1 MNWIHQL
8 LALLHHPEQIIAWG
22 GYVILFC
29 IIFAETGLMIGFFL
43 PGDSLLFVA
52 GAYAAAN
59 PNHLNIV
66 FLLILLSIA
75 AISGDAVGYF
85 IGRKLGR
92 KLYDR
97 PDSRLFKKEHLRRTH
112 DFYEKHGS
120 KTIVL
125 ARFIPIV
132 RTFAPTVA
140 GVGEMT
146 YPQFALYNI
155 FGGIGWIC
163 LMLLLGYFLGSVPWV
178 KANFEKAV
186 LGIIFLSLLP
196 VFFHWWSERKHAK
209 NVAAPV
215 TDDAEIEPRVDE
227 TANSHYNV

>member
-1 MNWIHQL
+1 MNLIHQL
-8 LALLHHPEQIIAWG
+8 LPFIPTPEQIIAWG
-22 GYVILFC
+22 GYAILFC
-29 IIFAETGLMIGFFL
+29 IIFAETGLLIGFFL
-43 PGDSLLFVA
+43 PGDSLLFIA

-59 PNHLNIV
+59 PNHLNIIL
-66 FLLILLSIA
+66 LLILLSIA

-92 KLYDR
+92 KLYER
-97 PDSRLFKKEHLRRTH
+97 PDSRFFKKEHLRRTH
-112 DFYEKHGS
+112 DFYEKHGP

-125 ARFIPIV
+125 ARFVPIV

-146 YPQFALYNI
+146 YPKFALYNI

-163 LMLLLGYFLGSVPWV
+163 LMLLLGYFLGKQEWV
-178 KANFEKAV
+178 VANREKAV

-196 VFFHWWSERKHAK
+196 MFFHWWSERKHAK
-209 NVAAPV
+209 NTAVPVA
-215 TDDAEIEPRVDE
+215 DE
-227 TANSHYNV
+227 VEMETTR